1 MVENTTTKDV
11 RDALKANL
19 SSVET
24 ENTELGRGLR
34 AVVAEDEI
42 GAFYG
47 LMRREGFEFSSKRLG
62 DTIVAHI
69 EAEEEQGLG
78 QLFG

>member
-1 MVENTTTKDV
+1 MAEDITTKDV

-19 SSVET
+19 NSVET
-24 ENTELGRGLR
+24 ENTDLGGGVR
-34 AVVAEDEI
+34 ASVSESDV

-47 LMRREGFEFSSKRLG
+47 LMRREGFDFDSKRIGGTL
-62 DTIVAHI
+62 VAHI
-69 EAEEEQGLG
+69 YAEEEEGLG